1 MYDWWRE
8 QWSLGEGQSRVYCG
22 IARTK
27 EGDAV
32 DVFRGDTCVDSVPYG
47 NRQEAIAGAW
57 TLKLQVLG
65 ADRFRHAVAR

>member
-1 MYDWWRE
+1 MCDWWRE

-27 EGDAV
+27 EGYAV
-32 DVFRGDTCVDSVPYG
+32 DVFRGDTCVDSFPYG
-47 NRQEAIAGAW
+47 NRQDAIDGAW

-65 ADRFRHAVAR
+65 ADRFGQPVAK